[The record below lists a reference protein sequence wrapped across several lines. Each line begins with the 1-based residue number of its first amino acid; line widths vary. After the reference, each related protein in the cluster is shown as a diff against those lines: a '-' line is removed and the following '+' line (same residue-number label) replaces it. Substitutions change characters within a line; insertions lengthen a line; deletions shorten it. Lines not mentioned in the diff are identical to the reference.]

1 MPQQSASERPG
12 AGRQDDDAQAEVI
25 AWLGSVQAYPA
36 LSARQR
42 AEGVRRYE
50 THGALVFAA
59 GDDVYKIKRA
69 VRFPYMDFS
78 TLELRERVIRREF
91 EINKP
96 NAPELYLGVVP
107 VTRGADGGL
116 TLGGGGRPVEWALH
130 MRRFRDADLL
140 SAVAARGGID
150 RALALRIADAVA
162 AAHERAEVIE
172 GRDGGARLARVLEQ
186 VIAGLA
192 AERDA
197 FDAAAVGR
205 FSEVSRAALVD
216 VTPLLDRR
224 AAEGRVRRCH
234 GDLHLGNIVLWGSR
248 LGDGKP
254 LLFDALEFD
263 DRLASVDTLYDLAF
277 LLMDLDAGG
286 HRGDGQS
293 HPQSDR
299 LWAKGCVG
307 GGRARGTAA
316 HARVAGGDPG
326 DGRCRARRSGERR

>member
-1 MPQQSASERPG
+1 MENAMPHRSASERPG
-12 AGRQDDDAQAEVI
+12 AGAQDDDARREVI
-25 AWLGSVQAYPA
+25 AWLGSAAAYPA
-36 LSARQR
+36 LSAGQR

-69 VRFPYMDFS
+69 VRFPYLDFS

-96 NAPELYLGVVP
+96 NAPELYLGVVA
-107 VTRGADGGL
+107 VTRGDDGQL
-116 TLGGGGRPVEWALH
+116 QLGGCGTPVEWALH

-172 GRDGGARLARVLEQ
+172 GQDGGAGLAQVLEQ

-197 FDAAAVGR
+197 LDAATVGR
-205 FSEVSRAALVD
+205 FGEVSRAALAG

-224 AAEGRVRRCH
+224 AAEGCVRRCH
-234 GDLHLGNIVLWGSR
+234 GDLHLGNIVPWG
-248 LGDGKP
+248 GAP

-263 DRLASVDTLYDLAF
+263 DRLASVDTLYDVAF
-277 LLMDLDAGG
+277 LLMD
-286 HRGDGQS
+286 
-293 HPQSDR
+293 
-299 LWAKGCVG
+299 
-307 GGRARGTAA
+307 
-316 HARVAGGDPG
+316 
-326 DGRCRARRSGERR
+326 